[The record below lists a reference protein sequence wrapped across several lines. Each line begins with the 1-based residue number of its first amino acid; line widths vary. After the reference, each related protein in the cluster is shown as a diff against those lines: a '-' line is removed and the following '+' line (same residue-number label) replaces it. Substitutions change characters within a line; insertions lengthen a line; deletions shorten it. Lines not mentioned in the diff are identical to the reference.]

1 MSVATLHPGSNQQTL
16 PQPAGVQVVDA
27 PAPANSGQPRLHQLD
42 GLRAIAVLLVM
53 IHHCGAA
60 SLAGSL
66 AEHGHRYL
74 AELIKTFTASG
85 VELFFVLSGAVMLRP
100 YLRHA
105 RQFRRLNYLERR
117 VERLWPPFV
126 AAWVVS
132 GAVIFLISHHP
143 TWWSRT
149 AELPHF
155 TFSSW
160 AAQLG
165 IIYWGHGPYNFA
177 WWSLTV
183 EALFYLLV
191 PFVGTALVLSH
202 ATYRR
207 MLLAVFVAAAL
218 AVCAQNVAID
228 LPQWAIPLRSFALYL
243 SCFAAGIFLARY
255 DLTPRWRIFTLG
267 FGVAYCLA
275 SFRFRALDVHVGY
288 GSFYLGVMGIA
299 LANGRMG
306 RWLGAEPF
314 VWLGERSYSLFLV
327 HFAVFTAVC
336 YAVSLCVTG
345 KGATYGILTRIIE
358 LPLALLAAM
367 MIFHWVERRFARG
380 LVTADR
386 FWPSKR
392 NQHSD

>member
-1 MSVATLHPGSNQQTL
+1 
-16 PQPAGVQVVDA
+16 
-27 PAPANSGQPRLHQLD
+27 
-42 GLRAIAVLLVM
+42 
-53 IHHCGAA
+53 
-60 SLAGSL
+60 
-66 AEHGHRYL
+66 
-74 AELIKTFTASG
+74 
-85 VELFFVLSGAVMLRP
+85 MLRP

-105 RQFRRLNYLERR
+105 RQFRRRYYLERR
-117 VERLWPPFV
+117 IERLWPPFV

-132 GAVIFLISHHP
+132 GAVIFLITHHP

-149 AELPHF
+149 AALPNF
-155 TFSSW
+155 TFSNW

-183 EALFYLLV
+183 EVLFYLIV
-191 PFVGTALVLSH
+191 PFVGTALLLSH

-218 AVCAQNVAID
+218 AVCAQNVAFH
-228 LPQWAIPLRSFALYL
+228 LPQWAMPLRSFAVYL
-243 SCFAAGIFLARY
+243 SCFAAGILLARY
-255 DLTPRWRIFTLG
+255 DLTPRWRLFMLV
-267 FGVAYCLA
+267 FGGVYCLA
-275 SFRFRALDVHVGY
+275 SFRFPALDVHVGF
-288 GSFYLGVMGIA
+288 GFIYLGVLGLA
-299 LANGRMG
+299 LTNGRVG
-306 RWLGAEPF
+306 RWLSAWPF

-336 YAVSLCVTG
+336 YAVSLFVTG

-367 MIFHWVERRFARG
+367 AIFHWVERHFARS

-386 FWPSKR
+386 FWPSKT
-392 NQHSD
+392 NQHFD